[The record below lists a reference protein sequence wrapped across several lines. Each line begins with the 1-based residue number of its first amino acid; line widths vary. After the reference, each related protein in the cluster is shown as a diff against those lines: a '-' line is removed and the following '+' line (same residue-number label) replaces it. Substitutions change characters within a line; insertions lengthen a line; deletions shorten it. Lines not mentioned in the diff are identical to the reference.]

1 MSVLGAGCLGCFLSV
16 SFVVCMSLSP
26 SSFDAADTPRPQD
39 LAQRRQQLKAQRKVR
54 FYTMA
59 WRAFAITGLA
69 CGSVWLATSPIWL
82 IRSAQQVEVSDNQLL
97 SDENIQGLLP
107 VPYPQSLLKVQ
118 PGQLKASLTAYPPVE
133 DAVVSR
139 RLLPPGLHV
148 KLTERV
154 PVAIALPDT
163 AFPVSAIPD
172 QPIPFR
178 EPGLLD
184 AQGYWMPRNSYSV
197 LGAEAVPPKLTVIGM
212 RPGYESAWQTIYRE
226 VSKSPVAITAIDWKD
241 LNNLVLQTE
250 LGSVHLGP
258 YGSSFATQLGALDQ
272 LRALEQE
279 VNPETVVFIDLRDPN
294 NPVVETLQAT
304 NPPEGVP

>member
-1 MSVLGAGCLGCFLSV
+1 MSP
-16 SFVVCMSLSP
+16 SP

-69 CGSVWLATSPIWL
+69 CGSVWLATSPIWF
-82 IRSAQQVEVSDNQLL
+82 IRSAQQIDVSDNRLL
-97 SDENIQGLLP
+97 SDENIQRLLP
-107 VPYPQSLLKVQ
+107 VPYPQSLLEVQ
-118 PGQLKASLTAYPPVE
+118 TDDLTERLLTHPPIQ

-139 RLLPPGLHV
+139 RLIPPGLHV
-148 KLTERV
+148 QVTERY

-163 AFPVSAIPD
+163 ASPVVAIPD
-172 QPIPFR
+172 QPVPFQ

-184 AQGYWMPRNSYSV
+184 AQGYWMPRNSYSA
-197 LGAEAVPPKLTVIGM
+197 LGADAAPPELTVVGM
-212 RPGYESAWQTIYRE
+212 RPRYESAWQTIYRE

-258 YGSSFATQLGALDQ
+258 YSSRFATQLVALDQ
-272 LRALEQE
+272 LRSIDQE
-279 VNPETVVFIDLRDPN
+279 VNPETVAFIDLRDLD
-294 NPVVETLQAT
+294 NPIVEVLQAT
-304 NPPEGVP
+304 NSPEGVP